1 MVPRAE
7 TMQLASIELFC
18 RAAEA
23 GSFTAAAE
31 SLGLT
36 PAAVSRSVARLEQR
50 LGVRLFAR
58 TTRQVALTDEGR
70 LYHAHCTQALA
81 QLQEAAQALSG
92 RQAVPQGL
100 LRISLPTTYA
110 HHRVLPVLPRF
121 QARHPGVQIEL
132 QIANRNVDFVD
143 DGYDV
148 AVRGGEPRDSR
159 LVARKLEDAS
169 FGVFASPAYL
179 RRHGRPKTPHELPA
193 HRCIQFV
200 MPSTG
205 RPLPWLFVDRGREI
219 DVEVAPS
226 LRVIDDVLG
235 CLGHARAGGGLC
247 QTYHFVAQEAVAR
260 GELVEL
266 LQPYAGRSR
275 PFCVLYPTQRQLS
288 ARVRAFVDFLV
299 QELAPPAKRRRAA
312 NAAPA

>member
-1 MVPRAE
+1 MQPRAE

-58 TTRQVALTDEGR
+58 TTRQMALTDEGR
-70 LYHAHCTQALA
+70 LYHAHCTLALA
-81 QLQEAAQALSG
+81 QLHEAAQALSG
-92 RQAVPQGL
+92 RQAVPQGV

-121 QARHPGVQIEL
+121 QARHPGVQLEI

-148 AVRGGEPRDSR
+148 AVRAGVPRDSR
-159 LVARKLEDAS
+159 LVARQLEEAT
-169 FGVFASPAYL
+169 FGVFGSPAYL
-179 RRHGRPKTPHELPA
+179 RRHGRPKTIADLPS

-200 MPSTG
+200 LPSTG
-205 RPLPWLFVDRGREI
+205 RPLPWLFTDEGKDV
-219 DVEVAPS
+219 DVEVQPS
-226 LRVIDDVLG
+226 LRVFDDVLG

-247 QTYHFVAQEAVAR
+247 QTYHFVAAEALAR
-260 GELVEL
+260 GELVEVL
-266 LQPYAGRSR
+266 KPHAGRSR
-275 PFCVLYPTQRQLS
+275 PFSVLYPTQRQMS

-299 QELAPPAKRRRAA
+299 QELASPSRRRR
-312 NAAPA
+312 